1 MVGKNTTTMKYA
13 ILFILLLGIVATACK
28 DEMFTGQTPVD
39 GVAPLQIKNPEVINV
54 EGGALITYDL
64 PDEED
69 LLYVEAKYKRNSGE
83 VAIAQAS
90 VYTDTLKIEGLGD
103 TTRREVQIT
112 TVDRSFNRSAAI
124 GVDVTAD
131 PTFRV
136 GLCQSGCTADCGRN
150 RYDLE

>member
-1 MVGKNTTTMKYA
+1 MKYA

-69 LLYVEAKYKRNSGE
+69 LLYVEAKYKP
-83 VAIAQAS
+83 I
-90 VYTDTLKIEGLGD
+90 
-103 TTRREVQIT
+103 
-112 TVDRSFNRSAAI
+112 RSKSKGWEI
-124 GVDVTAD
+124 LPGVKY
-131 PTFRV
+131 R
-136 GLCQSGCTADCGRN
+136 
-150 RYDLE
+150 

>member
-1 MVGKNTTTMKYA
+1 MKYA

-69 LLYVEAKYKRNSGE
+69 LLYKPNTNGIAEKWRLHRRRCIPIRSKSKGWEILPGVKYR
-83 VAIAQAS
+83 
-90 VYTDTLKIEGLGD
+90 
-103 TTRREVQIT
+103 
-112 TVDRSFNRSAAI
+112 
-124 GVDVTAD
+124 
-131 PTFRV
+131 
-136 GLCQSGCTADCGRN
+136 
-150 RYDLE
+150 

>member
-1 MVGKNTTTMKYA
+1 MKYA

-28 DEMFTGQTPVD
+28 D

-124 GVDVTAD
+124 GV